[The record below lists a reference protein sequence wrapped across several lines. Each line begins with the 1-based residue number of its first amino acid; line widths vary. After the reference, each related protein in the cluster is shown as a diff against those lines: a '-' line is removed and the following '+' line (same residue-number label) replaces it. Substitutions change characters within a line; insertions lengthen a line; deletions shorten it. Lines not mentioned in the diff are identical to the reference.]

1 MFKRALNLKK
11 VLAPSDSLTIVVI
24 IVGLLIAIFLNEL
37 AIRLI
42 GVCVAVLGA
51 VALSMMISQR
61 LKDFVDSRH
70 KPAAPPPNYKI
81 TVKKEADAKRQVF
94 EDFEK
99 LTVEFDPA
107 VKEDVRF
114 SEKKQT
120 QDEISIIAKNS
131 KPAPPPKEY
140 VTESGEGFR
149 IVAKDKPKDES
160 VTKVSESQP
169 EQPVRNEMIPH
180 IEPKELSYEDDF
192 SEIRI
197 IGKIKS
203 EPLSEPVTTKQE
215 QKEPSQFHTEK
226 LSEDNIKEA
235 ISENI
240 HDEAGTIH
248 EGVNIQESGRT
259 ADVKEI
265 KGKEAGSVSTYE
277 DIPHELVPEAPVFS
291 NEDLKA
297 KVTSA
302 PAMKAFEKIGKK
314 HFDIPMSSI
323 VETEPVAGDEPRKEF
338 EYFLNRVLKII
349 RSITNTRTAAFLLV
363 NLEKKELILQA
374 FDSDVPESITPKFKL
389 PIRNDIISQIVLN
402 VKPEILTEINP
413 SAETDLIPY
422 YTRPVGILSFVGVP
436 VFYNKTVIGILCADS
451 GIIDAY
457 DAFTVGFLGHFT
469 KLIGTLVNTYTE
481 KYELQQASRTLN
493 AISSFRK
500 FASVQ
505 NSSLDGIYNS
515 IIESAGKIFDYSVL
529 GICGYNQENESW
541 KISAILSK
549 NEHELELIGKEIN
562 LSQTLVGEAILS
574 SKTVYV
580 TPVMDE
586 QIMFHR
592 KELKYSGGFFAAVP
606 FKSLTN
612 TYGALFVIG
621 KSQSNITSY
630 DIKILET
637 LAENAGSFIEHYLF
651 LHMLQ
656 HSSMVD
662 SGGILNQGAFYSR
675 LEEEMIK
682 SLDADSSLVLCMFK
696 IDLSSAY
703 NPDKYP
709 ERTEKIQSHVIGIA
723 KKYLKVYHPFGK
735 ADGETFAII
744 LTGSKGFE
752 AKQWAERLRGD
763 IAKTHVEI
771 MNKRYYVTV
780 SAGLCEASKNDSM
793 ETLTENVRMVLKMSE
808 EKSNKVTVFE

>member
-61 LKDFVDSRH
+61 LRDFVDSRH
-70 KPAAPPPNYKI
+70 KPTAPPPKFNI

-99 LTVEFDPA
+99 LTIEAEPGAKPDDKIP
-107 VKEDVRF
+107 D
-114 SEKKQT
+114 KKQT
-120 QDEISIIAKNS
+120 QEEISVIAKTVPS
-131 KPAPPPKEY
+131 VPPPKEY
-140 VTESGEGFR
+140 VSEGGEGFR
-149 IVAKDKPKDES
+149 IIARDKPKEIITS
-160 VTKVSESQP
+160 TVQEKQP
-169 EQPVRNEMIPH
+169 EPSYKNEIAPK
-180 IEPKELSYEDDF
+180 IEPKELTFEDDF

-203 EPLSEPVTTKQE
+203 GTELETENTEYGQSV
-215 QKEPSQFHTEK
+215 QKEELSQEK
-226 LSEDNIKEA
+226 
-235 ISENI
+235 SENI
-240 HDEAGTIH
+240 IEYPSQETIITENTLPYNQLTDEKSEKVGAEEENLPEDIST
-248 EGVNIQESGRT
+248 
-259 ADVKEI
+259 
-265 KGKEAGSVSTYE
+265 VSTYD
-277 DIPHELVPEAPVFS
+277 DIPREFIPEAPKFTKENV
-291 NEDLKA
+291 NA
-297 KVTSA
+297 KIPVS
-302 PAMKAFEKIGKK
+302 PAMKAFENISKK

-323 VETEPVAGDEPRKEF
+323 VETEPVTGEEPRKEF

-451 GIIDAY
+451 GIVDAY

-500 FASVQ
+500 FVSLQ
-505 NSSLDGIYNS
+505 NSSLDDIYGS

-541 KISAILSK
+541 KISAILAK
-549 NEHELELIGKEIN
+549 NEQEQDLIGKEII

-574 SKTVYV
+574 SKTVYI
-580 TPVMDE
+580 TPVMEE

-592 KELKYSGGFFAAVP
+592 KELKYSGGFFVAVP

-637 LAENAGSFIEHYLF
+637 LADNAGSFIEHYLF
-651 LHMLQ
+651 QHMLQ

-682 SLDADSSLVLCMFK
+682 SLDSGTSLVLCMFK
-696 IDLSSAY
+696 IDLSAAY

-709 ERTEKIQSHVIGIA
+709 DRTERIHNHVVGLV
-723 KKYLKVYHPFGK
+723 KKYLKVYHPVGK
-735 ADGETFAII
+735 ADNDTFAII
-744 LTGSKGFE
+744 LTGSKSFE

-763 IAKTHVEI
+763 IAKTHIEI
-771 MNKRYYVTV
+771 MNKRYYVTI

-793 ETLTENVRMVLKMSE
+793 ETLTENVRLVLKMSE
-808 EKSNKVTVFE
+808 DKSNKVTVFE